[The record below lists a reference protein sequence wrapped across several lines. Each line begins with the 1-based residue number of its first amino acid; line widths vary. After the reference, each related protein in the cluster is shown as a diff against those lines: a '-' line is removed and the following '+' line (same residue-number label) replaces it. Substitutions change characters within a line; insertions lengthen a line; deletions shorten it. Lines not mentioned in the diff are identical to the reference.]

1 MIYIEFEL
9 NLIKQYSQI
18 GNNNNIDQNTPL
30 IVSGIP
36 NITQIAMGSYH
47 AIVISN
53 IGQIW
58 SWGYNGV
65 CILINI

>member
-1 MIYIEFEL
+1 M
-9 NLIKQYSQI
+9 
-18 GNNNNIDQNTPL
+18 
-30 IVSGIP
+30 VSVIP
-36 NITQIAMGSYH
+36 NITQISMGGYH

-58 SWGYNGV
+58 GWGYNGV